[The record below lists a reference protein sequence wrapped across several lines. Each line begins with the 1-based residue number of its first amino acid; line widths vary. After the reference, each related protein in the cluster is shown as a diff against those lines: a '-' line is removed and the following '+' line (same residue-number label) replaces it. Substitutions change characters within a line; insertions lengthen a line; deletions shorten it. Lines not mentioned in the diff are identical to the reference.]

1 MQAVI
6 VTRADGD
13 PARARTASTRFLR
26 PTRPATTPPTEVS
39 RTADGAGLEAR
50 DAEANTVLAGAATT
64 A

>member
-13 PARARTASTRFLR
+13 PARARTASTPFLR
-26 PTRPATTPPTEVS
+26 PMRPATTLPTEVS
-39 RTADGAGLEAR
+39 RTADGAGFEAR
-50 DAEANTVLAGAATT
+50 DVEAKTVLARAATT